1 MANLRI
7 FVNNK
12 LKKIE
17 KLEKAKIVQQKTN
30 LLVLRSHKKLE
41 IKKVFS

>member
-12 LKKIE
+12 LNNIEKIE
-17 KLEKAKIVQQKTN
+17 KEKKVQQKTN